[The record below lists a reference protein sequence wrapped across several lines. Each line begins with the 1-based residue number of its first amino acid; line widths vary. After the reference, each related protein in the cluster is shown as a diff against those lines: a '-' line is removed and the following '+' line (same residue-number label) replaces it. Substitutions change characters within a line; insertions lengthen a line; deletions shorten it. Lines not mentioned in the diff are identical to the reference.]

1 MILEILRS
9 IGNPPVL
16 GMNRRNLELVSPRNE
31 RRHFPIADDKLLA
44 KERLTSAGV
53 PTAPTLAVFKSF
65 YDIGS
70 WEERLEGLEE
80 FVVKPA
86 RGSGG
91 EGILVV
97 AGRQKNGFVTA
108 GGHLIPPDGLTRHLG
123 DVVFGVYA
131 LDKAD
136 VAVVEPRL
144 KPAPFF
150 EQLYA
155 DGLSDVRLI
164 FADNILSLCMI
175 RVPTRASDGRA
186 NLHQGA
192 VGIAVESETGRAY
205 RAVQYRKIIEK
216 HPETG
221 RPLIGAIVP
230 QWKEIV
236 SVATRTAEALPLKYL
251 GVDLVVDRELGPMV
265 LEVNARPGI
274 EIQNVTGRSLLALY
288 RKEGVLE

>member
-1 MILEILRS
+1 MIREILQS

-53 PTAPTLAVFKSF
+53 PTAQTLAVFESF

-70 WEERLEGLEE
+70 WEEKLEGLEE
-80 FVVKPA
+80 FVIKPA

-91 EGILVV
+91 NGIMVV
-97 AGRQKNGFVTA
+97 AGRRGDSFVTA
-108 GGHLIPPDGLTRHLG
+108 GGHLIMPTELTRHLG
-123 DVVFGVYA
+123 DIVFGVYA

-144 KPAPFF
+144 KPNSFF
-150 EQLYA
+150 EALYA
-155 DGLSDVRLI
+155 DGLSDIRLI
-164 FADNILSLCMI
+164 FADDILSLCMI

-192 VGIAVESETGRAY
+192 VGIAVDTDSGMTY
-205 RAVQYRKIIEK
+205 RAVQYRKVIER

-221 RPLIGAIVP
+221 NRLVGSLVP
-230 QWKEIV
+230 QWEEIV
-236 SVATRTAEALPLKYL
+236 AVATKAAKALPLKYL
-251 GVDLVVDRELGPMV
+251 GVDLVVDRDLGPMV

-274 EIQNVTGRSLLALY
+274 EIQNVAGRSLLALY
-288 RKEGVLE
+288 REKGVLE